1 MKHLVLG
8 GARSGKSH
16 FAELCAQKTGK
27 ILHYVATAQGL
38 DAEMQARIER
48 HRAKRTDDW
57 ILHEEPLALAGTL
70 AALDAAEHCIL
81 VDCLTLW
88 LSNCLAA
95 GSWDEHRKN
104 FLSLLPNLSAELIL
118 ISNEVG
124 NGIVPLGEISRQ
136 FVDESGWLH
145 QQLADRCD
153 RVTLV
158 IAGLPQSLKGE
169 PAP

>member
-16 FAELCAQKTGK
+16 FAESCAQKTGK
-27 ILHYVATAQGL
+27 ILHYIATAQGL

-57 ILHEEPLALAGTL
+57 ILHEEPLALADTL
-70 AALDAAEHCIL
+70 ATLDGAEHCIL

-124 NGIVPLGEISRQ
+124 NGIVPLGEVSRQ